1 MKKKNNKSKKSFL
14 SSLRRISRPVISGM
28 FAGAFVGI
36 VAVTAQGAMRQ
47 STALSVSS
55 PRDCDTNAVINCGA
69 LTTTELRQRY
79 NNHGVPAIYKYFK
92 ITEADINRVSSTA
105 VAGKVNKN
113 GTVTVGNKIVATNA
127 KTAGRLNIN
136 GSTRVTSGGVTFYT
150 RPPSVSFQQNSL
162 AAFVVM
168 ENGKFKYAVISA
180 CGNPVSATPVTTP
193 RPTPPP
199 PPAVPTKPVRT
210 PQPTPPPP
218 PAVPPTP
225 VPETTTPSTQTP
237 PSTPLN
243 TAQPVAA
250 PEELPQ
256 TGAGELLIVTLF
268 AVIGGYIAH
277 LTQRSVRNSR
287 SSRR

>member
-1 MKKKNNKSKKSFL
+1 MKKKNNKAKKSFL
-14 SSLRRISRPVISGM
+14 SSLRSISPRVISGM
-28 FAGAFVGI
+28 AAGAFVGI

-47 STALSVSS
+47 SSALSVSS
-55 PRDCDTNAVINCGA
+55 PRDCDTNAVINCGT

-92 ITEADINRVSSTA
+92 ITAADINSVSSTA
-105 VAGKVNKN
+105 AAGKVNKN

-150 RPPSVSFQQNSL
+150 RAPSVSFQQNSL

-193 RPTPPP
+193 
-199 PPAVPTKPVRT
+199 
-210 PQPTPPPP
+210 QPTPPPP

-225 VPETTTPSTQTP
+225 VPETPTPSTQTP

-256 TGAGELLIVTLF
+256 TGAGELLIVALF